1 VPEAPRTTRKRLVLA
16 LLVGLA
22 VIAVALGV
30 LLPLVLRSGGSGYLE
45 VDPETGLHMTGT
57 PTEVD
62 IATYRLKVTGK
73 VKRELCLSYEEILEL
88 KPKIS
93 GSPDLVCPGYFVDQ
107 AAWLGVT
114 FKTILDAAGVVADA
128 AWVRMRA
135 ADGYSIKVE
144 LEVAMAPDSFLA
156 YELEGKTLPVS
167 QGFPLR
173 AVLPG
178 QEGNRWVK
186 WIIELVVE

>member
-1 VPEAPRTTRKRLVLA
+1 LVLLA
-16 LLVGLA
+16 GLA

-30 LLPLVLRSGGSGYLE
+30 LLPLALRSEEPGYLE

-73 VKRELCLSYEEILEL
+73 VEREVSLAYEEILGL
-88 KPKIS
+88 QPKVS
-93 GSPDLVCPGYFVDQ
+93 GSPDLVCPGYFVDK
-107 AAWLGVT
+107 ATWSGVP
-114 FKTILDAAGVVADA
+114 FKTILDAAGVEADA

-144 LEVAMAPDSFLA
+144 LEVAKAPDSFLA

-186 WIIELVVE
+186 WIVELVVE